1 MLSRL
6 EVSGSLYNNFK
17 LTSKHLD
24 SYDIAPLSEEFT
36 RVTVKAEDG
45 EYNALKDVNAYTYNG
60 FFLPPLPA
68 WDTAAYPYAIV
79 YYAPRNAGVTAYF
92 GYSDQP
98 FYMDTTGG
106 LVTNTPG
113 ATVYASMYDAE
124 VCEDASTFV
133 WQVPKLFPDAA
144 LALVPG
150 MVVWT
155 NVNLLDDI
163 GAVFLHWSRAEKAT
177 YKRYRYNDLIAPPI
191 PEDLDMG
198 KYPYLHLIGG
208 EDTAVAG
215 EGSKWINLIATDA
228 PGYFRMGED
237 GNLELFCPGPDPDV
251 IGDVVNYCIYA
262 AASDQIA
269 AAIWED
275 KGMGAIFS
283 SQKWSEPVS
292 GSYVNGYTINGPFF
306 FWSNY
311 DLKFDDEEKTEY
323 LKASEPAVEYLDLP
337 YGRTLQVDIPWGTQ
351 RNADIILSTISDY
364 RYQPFTASK
373 VYLDPA
379 AELGDGVTIGGVTAV
394 LCAQDISF
402 GSLTAANISAP
413 DDEELNHEYT
423 YKTKQERTAARQSA
437 AIRKTEAV
445 TTGQETAQRLK
456 TQEFY
461 VGGQKYAPMTI
472 TYTDS
477 SGNPATMTVLGLVT

>member
-1 MLSRL
+1 M
-6 EVSGSLYNNFK
+6 YNNFI
-17 LTSKHLD
+17 LTPKQVD

-36 RVTVKAEDG
+36 RVTIKAEDG

-68 WDTAAYPYAIV
+68 WDAAAYPYAIV

-155 NVNLLDDI
+155 NVDLLDDT
-163 GAVFLHWSRAEKAT
+163 GAVFLHRSEAIKASF
-177 YKRYRYNDLIAPPI
+177 KKNLYNNVALPML
-191 PEDLDMG
+191 PEWN
-198 KYPYLHLIGG
+198 
-208 EDTAVAG
+208 TAVLPYAV
-215 EGSKWINLIATDA
+215 IQ
-228 PGYFRMGED
+228 Y
-237 GNLELFCPGPDPDV
+237 GNLGEYSFYSLVASNVPGVMALDSSGNPVLKIEGESVITSTWAAAADQISAAGLAELFPGITSTGWLAGSDEESD
-251 IGDVVNYCIYA
+251 GD
-262 AASDQIA
+262 
-269 AAIWED
+269 
-275 KGMGAIFS
+275 
-283 SQKWSEPVS
+283 
-292 GSYVNGYTINGPFF
+292 GSVTLSWVM
-306 FWSNY
+306 WSNY

-323 LKASEPAVEYLDLP
+323 LKATDPAVEYLDLP
-337 YGRTLQVDIPWGTQ
+337 YGRTLQVEIPWGTQ

-394 LCAQDISF
+394 LCTQDISF

-445 TTGQETAQRLK
+445 TSGRETAQRLK

-472 TYTDS
+472 SYTDS